1 MRLER
6 LVRIPSRFTRKKIQN
21 LKSKSNS
28 KILRII
34 SEFSQKGYKK
44 HQIIPVINGNV
55 INLSNNLN
63 SERKKSHD
71 PKLFLSFSTK
81 GDGSCRCKNKSG
93 WVVYENMAP
102 PVT

>member
-28 KILRII
+28 KNLRII
-34 SEFSQKGYKK
+34 SEFSQKGYKKK

-63 SERKKSHD
+63 SEREKKVMI
-71 PKLFLSFSTK
+71 PNFFYRFLQK
-81 GDGSCRCKNKSG
+81 GTI
-93 WVVYENMAP
+93 
-102 PVT
+102 PVDAKISQVG